1 MNLVNEMITHKV
13 FGKGQIIEQDD
24 AFITID
30 FEEDTKKFVY
40 PDALGNFIH
49 LKDQKVAKSL
59 EKILIKTKKEKQL
72 REQELEE
79 EQRQLAEEAYR
90 RERLKN
96 LKIHE
101 SSQIVFWLDEEEQT
115 NVFEDWTVFTG
126 EVQSGKNKGKPNI
139 VARLRP
145 NSSALLTVRE
155 ADQEETER
163 KVIGL
168 YMVPETFSGDDNE
181 DGMIEA
187 HDMYRIKLTET
198 EAEKILFWNYY
209 LNKNYP
215 HRTTWNS
222 GKYRY
227 FDNVITAQIL
237 KDIITLK
244 TDEDEIKQAED
255 FLNYFSEMNLL
266 DLSDLPKASGA
277 LNQ

>member
-1 MNLVNEMITHKV
+1 
-13 FGKGQIIEQDD
+13 
-24 AFITID
+24 
-30 FEEDTKKFVY
+30 
-40 PDALGNFIH
+40 
-49 LKDQKVAKSL
+49 
-59 EKILIKTKKEKQL
+59 
-72 REQELEE
+72 
-79 EQRQLAEEAYR
+79 YR

-215 HRTTWNS
+215 HRTTW
-222 GKYRY
+222 
-227 FDNVITAQIL
+227 
-237 KDIITLK
+237 
-244 TDEDEIKQAED
+244 
-255 FLNYFSEMNLL
+255 
-266 DLSDLPKASGA
+266 
-277 LNQ
+277 

>member
-59 EKILIKTKKEKQL
+59 EKILIQTKKEKQL

-277 LNQ
+277 LKQ

>member
-59 EKILIKTKKEKQL
+59 EKILIQTKKEKQL

-187 HDMYRIKLTET
+187 HDMYRIKLTDT

-277 LNQ
+277 LKQ

>member
-1 MNLVNEMITHKV
+1 VNLVNEMITHKV

-49 LKDQKVAKSL
+49 LKDREVAESL
-59 EKILIKTKKEKQL
+59 EKILIQTKKEKQL

-145 NSSALLTVRE
+145 NSSVLLTVRE

-187 HDMYRIKLTET
+187 HEGYRIKLTET

-277 LNQ
+277 LKQ

>member
-40 PDALGNFIH
+40 PDSLGNFIH
-49 LKDQKVAKSL
+49 LKDREVAKSL
-59 EKILIKTKKEKQL
+59 EKILIQTKKEKQL
-72 REQELEE
+72 REQEREE
-79 EQRQLAEEAYR
+79 EQRQIAEEAYR

-101 SSQIVFWLDEEEQT
+101 SSQVVFWLDEEEQN
-115 NVFEDWTVFTG
+115 NVIDNWTVFTG

-145 NSSALLTVRE
+145 NSSVLLTVRE
-155 ADQEETER
+155 ADQAETVR

-187 HDMYRIKLTET
+187 HEVYRIKLTET

-227 FDNVITAQIL
+227 FDNMITAQIL
-237 KDIITLK
+237 KDIVALK
-244 TDEDEIKQAED
+244 TDEAEIKQAED
-255 FLNYFSEMNLL
+255 FLQYFSEMNLL
-266 DLSDLPKASGA
+266 DLSELPEASGA
-277 LNQ
+277 LKQ

>member
-1 MNLVNEMITHKV
+1 
-13 FGKGQIIEQDD
+13 
-24 AFITID
+24 FITID

-59 EKILIKTKKEKQL
+59 EKILIQTKKEKQL

-145 NSSALLTVRE
+145 NSSALL
-155 ADQEETER
+155 
-163 KVIGL
+163 
-168 YMVPETFSGDDNE
+168 
-181 DGMIEA
+181 
-187 HDMYRIKLTET
+187 
-198 EAEKILFWNYY
+198 
-209 LNKNYP
+209 
-215 HRTTWNS
+215 
-222 GKYRY
+222 
-227 FDNVITAQIL
+227 
-237 KDIITLK
+237 
-244 TDEDEIKQAED
+244 
-255 FLNYFSEMNLL
+255 
-266 DLSDLPKASGA
+266 
-277 LNQ
+277 